1 MNFPKIICPNPCML
15 ADANHV
21 PGSQDRGFGTEG
33 RGEVAQ
39 TTDCY
44 SYSWDLAAIII
55 SPDESKPG
63 IKTPFRGP
71 MVLNSSNIIQKH
83 AQQLYT

>member
-1 MNFPKIICPNPCML
+1 MNFPKIICPNSYML

-21 PGSQDRGFGTEG
+21 LGFQERGFGTEG

-44 SYSWDLAAIII
+44 SYFWDLAAVIT
-55 SPDESKPG
+55 SPNESKPG
-63 IKTPFRGP
+63 IKTSFRGP
-71 MVLNSSNIIQKH
+71 MVLNSSSIIQKH